1 MVNELMAKRQT
12 KTADSL
18 PLVALDLGS
27 DSVRAMAARRIAPD
41 LFQILGV
48 EERSQKAG
56 NLCVEQGII
65 TQSSNAGYVIAE
77 VLKLLANRI
86 GVDELPTA
94 FLSVGGQSMQI
105 VAVHSKRDQARK
117 KEISQQLLD
126 EMEQECKEKIEMRN
140 PEVAVLGLVPSYFKL
155 DGVEQDELPGPEQR
169 AALVEAHYIA
179 FYGRKVIDTQLQ
191 KSFSQAARSI
201 EHAFVRPECLLSAFA
216 TCDGNQVLMNGC
228 AVLDMGAQ
236 TTSLTVYKGG
246 QYLLN
251 KVVPKGGYHIS
262 RMLEQQGMSFAT
274 AEVLKKQFGCAS
286 PDLVQKNVRLRVP
299 AAPEIGGDMII
310 ASQELAEAIE
320 LKLKEILAP
329 LLEELQKVES
339 RIRTLYITGG
349 ASMMAGMEDYI
360 QSLTPVRV
368 QYGAHNLL
376 LHRDTDEKYLS
387 PQYTSLV
394 GTILLGQDYRDNHKN
409 QLVRQPGFFDRMK
422 ESTLDMFIDQ
432 Q

>member
-1 MVNELMAKRQT
+1 MAKRQT

-18 PLVALDLGS
+18 PLVAIDMGS

-41 LFQILGV
+41 LFQVLGV
-48 EERSQKAG
+48 EERPQKLG

-86 GVDELPTA
+86 GEVELPTA
-94 FLSVGGQSMQI
+94 FLSIGGHSMQI

-117 KEISQQLLD
+117 KEISQSLLD
-126 EMEQECKEKIEMRN
+126 EMEQECKQKIELRN

-155 DGVEQDELPGPEQR
+155 DGVEQDDVPNPEQR

-191 KSFSQAARSI
+191 KAFSQAGRSI
-201 EHAFVRPECLLSAFA
+201 EHAFVRPEALLSAFA
-216 TCDGNQVLMNGC
+216 TCDGIQVLLNGC
-228 AVLDMGAQ
+228 AVLDLGAQ
-236 TTSLTVYKGG
+236 TTTLTVYKGG
-246 QYLLN
+246 QYLIN
-251 KVVPKGGYHIS
+251 KVVPKGGYHIT
-262 RMLEQQGMSFAT
+262 RMLEQQGMSFTT

-286 PDLVQKNVRLRVP
+286 PAYVEKNVRLRVP
-299 AAPEIGGDMII
+299 ASEEIGGDMII
-310 ASQELAEAIE
+310 SSHELAEAIE
-320 LKLKEILAP
+320 IKLQEILSP
-329 LLEELQKVES
+329 LMEELKKAED
-339 RIRTLYITGG
+339 RIATLYITGG
-349 ASMMAGMEDYI
+349 GSMLQGMEDYI

-376 LHRDTDEKYLS
+376 LHRDTEEKYLS

-394 GTILLGQDYRDNHKN
+394 GTILLGQDYRDTHKN
-409 QLVRQPGFFDRMK
+409 QLVRKPGFFEKVK
-422 ESTLDMFIDQ
+422 ESTLDMFIEQ
-432 Q
+432 N

>member
-1 MVNELMAKRQT
+1 MARRQT
-12 KTADSL
+12 QTASSL

-48 EERSQKAG
+48 EERPQKLG
-56 NLCVEQGII
+56 NVCVEQGII

-86 GVDELPTA
+86 GVTELPTA
-94 FLSVGGQSMQI
+94 FISVGGQSMQI

-126 EMEQECKEKIEMRN
+126 EMEQECKEKIELRN
-140 PEVAVLGLVPSYFKL
+140 PEVAVLGLVPSFFKL
-155 DGVEQDELPGPEQR
+155 DGIEQDEMPSPEQR

-179 FYGRKVIDTQLQ
+179 FYGRKAIDTMLQ
-191 KSFSQAARSI
+191 KAFSQAARSI
-201 EHAFVRPECLLSAFA
+201 EHVFVRPECLLSAFA
-216 TCDGNQVLMNGC
+216 TCDGNHILMNGC
-228 AVLDMGAQ
+228 AVLDFGAQ
-236 TTSLTVYKGG
+236 TTSLTAYKGG

-251 KVVPKGGYHIS
+251 KVVPKGGYHIT
-262 RMLEQQGMSFAT
+262 RMLEQQGLSFST
-274 AEVLKKQFGCAS
+274 AEVLKKKFGYAS
-286 PDLVQKNVRLRVP
+286 PEVNMKNVRLRVP
-299 AAPEIGGDMII
+299 ANSEQGGDLII
-310 ASQELAEAIE
+310 STTELAEAIE
-320 LKLKEILAP
+320 LKLREILAP
-329 LLEELQKVES
+329 LLDELRKVES
-339 RIRTLYITGG
+339 RISTLYITGG
-349 ASMMAGMEDYI
+349 GCMLQGMEEYL
-360 QSLTPVRV
+360 QSQTSMRV

-376 LHRDTDEKYLS
+376 LHRDTDEQYLS

-394 GTILLGQDYRDNHKN
+394 GTILLGQDYRDSHKD
-409 QLVRQPGFFDRMK
+409 QLVRKPGFFDRVK

>member
-1 MVNELMAKRQT
+1 MARKQT

-18 PLVALDLGS
+18 PLIAIDMGS

-48 EERSQKAG
+48 EERPQKLG
-56 NLCVEQGII
+56 NVCVEQGII

-86 GVDELPTA
+86 GIDELPTA
-94 FLSVGGQSMQI
+94 FLSVGGQSMQL
-105 VAVHSKRDQARK
+105 VAVHSKRDQARR
-117 KEISQQLLD
+117 KEISQALLD
-126 EMEQECKEKIEMRN
+126 EMEQECKEKIELRN

-155 DGVEQDELPGPEQR
+155 DGVEQDEIPSPEQR

-179 FYGRKVIDTQLQ
+179 FYGRKAMDTQLQ
-191 KSFSQAARSI
+191 KAFSQAGRSI
-201 EHAFVRPECLLSAFA
+201 EHVFVRPECLLSAFA
-216 TCDGNQVLMNGC
+216 TCDGNHVLMNGC

-251 KVVPKGGYHIS
+251 KVVPKGSYHIT

-274 AEVLKKQFGCAS
+274 AEVLKRQFGCAA
-286 PDLVQKNVRLRVP
+286 PQYVEKNVRLRVP
-299 AAPEIGGDMII
+299 ASPEIGGDMVI
-310 ASQELAEAIE
+310 ASVELAEAIE
-320 LKLKEILAP
+320 LKLQEILAP
-329 LLEELQKVES
+329 LLEELKKVEN
-339 RIRTLYITGG
+339 RISTLYITGG
-349 ASMMAGMEDYI
+349 GSMLAGMAEYMS
-360 QSLTPVRV
+360 SLTSIRV

-376 LHRDTDEKYLS
+376 LHRDTEEKYLS

-394 GTILLGQDYRDNHKN
+394 GTILLGQDYRDTHKN
-409 QLVRQPGFFDRMK
+409 QLVRKPGFFDRVK
-422 ESTLDMFIDQ
+422 ESTLDMFIEQ
-432 Q
+432 N

>member
-1 MVNELMAKRQT
+1 MARKQ
-12 KTADSL
+12 KQTADQL
-18 PLVALDLGS
+18 PLVALDMGS
-27 DSVRAMAARRIAPD
+27 DSVRALAARRIAPD

-48 EERSQKAG
+48 EERPQKLG

-94 FLSVGGQSMQI
+94 FISVGGQSMQI
-105 VAVHSKRDQARK
+105 VAVHSKRDQARR

-126 EMEQECKEKIEMRN
+126 EMEVECKEKIESRN
-140 PEVAVLGLVPSYFKL
+140 PEVAVLGLVPSYYIL
-155 DGVEQDELPGPEQR
+155 DGVEQDETPSPEQR

-179 FYGRKVIDTQLQ
+179 FYGRKAIDTQLQ
-191 KSFSQAARSI
+191 KSFSQAGRSI

-216 TCDGNQVLMNGC
+216 TCDGNHVLMNGC
-228 AVLDMGAQ
+228 AVLDFGAQ
-236 TTSLTVYKGG
+236 TTSLSVYKGG

-262 RMLEQQGMSFAT
+262 RMLEQQGLSFAT

-286 PDLVQKNVRLRVP
+286 PTYLEKNVRLRVP
-299 AAPEIGGDMII
+299 ASPEMGGDIVI
-310 ASQELAEAIE
+310 AAQELAEAIE
-320 LKLKEILAP
+320 LKLREILSP
-329 LLEELQKVES
+329 LMEEIKKVET
-339 RIRTLYITGG
+339 RISTLYITGG
-349 ASMMAGMEDYI
+349 GSMMQGMAEYV
-360 QSLTPVRV
+360 QSLTPVKV

-387 PQYTSLV
+387 PQYTSLI
-394 GTILLGQDYRDNHKN
+394 GTILLGQDYRDSHKN
-409 QLVRQPGFFDRMK
+409 QLVRKPGFFDRFK

-432 Q
+432 N

>member
-1 MVNELMAKRQT
+1 MARKQ
-12 KTADSL
+12 KQTADQL

-48 EERSQKAG
+48 EERPQKFG
-56 NLCVEQGII
+56 NLCVEQGVI

-94 FLSVGGQSMQI
+94 FISVGGQSMQI
-105 VAVHSKRDQARK
+105 VAVHSKRDQARR

-126 EMEQECKEKIEMRN
+126 EMEVECKEKIESRN
-140 PEVAVLGLVPSYFKL
+140 PDVAVLGLVPSYFIL
-155 DGVEQDELPGPEQR
+155 DGVEQDEIPSPEQR

-179 FYGRKVIDTQLQ
+179 FYGRKAIDTQLQ
-191 KSFSQAARSI
+191 KSFSQAGRSI
-201 EHAFVRPECLLSAFA
+201 EHAFVRPETLLSAFA
-216 TCDGNQVLMNGC
+216 TCDGNHVLMNGC
-228 AVLDMGAQ
+228 AVLDFGAQ
-236 TTSLTVYKGG
+236 TTSLTAYKGG

-262 RMLEQQGMSFAT
+262 RMLEQQGLSFAT

-286 PDLVQKNVRLRVP
+286 PAYLEKNVRLRVP
-299 AAPEIGGDMII
+299 ASPEMGGDLVI

-320 LKLKEILAP
+320 LKLHEILAP
-329 LLEELQKVES
+329 LMEELRKVES
-339 RIRTLYITGG
+339 RISTLYITGG
-349 ASMMAGMEDYI
+349 GSMMQGMAEYV
-360 QSLTPVRV
+360 QSLTPVKV

-387 PQYTSLV
+387 PEYTSLV
-394 GTILLGQDYRDNHKN
+394 GTILLGQDYRDSHKN
-409 QLVRQPGFFDRMK
+409 QLVRKPGFFDRFK

-432 Q
+432 N

>member
-1 MVNELMAKRQT
+1 MARKQP

-18 PLVALDLGS
+18 PLVAMDLGS
-27 DSVRAMAARRIAPD
+27 DSVRVMAARRIAPD

-48 EERSQKAG
+48 EERPQKLG
-56 NLCVEQGII
+56 NVCVEQGII

-94 FLSVGGQSMQI
+94 FVCLGGQSMQI
-105 VAVHSKRDQARK
+105 VAVHSKRDQARR
-117 KEISQQLLD
+117 KEISQELLD
-126 EMEQECKEKIEMRN
+126 DMERECKEKIELRN

-155 DGVEQDELPGPEQR
+155 DGVEQDEMPVPEQR
-169 AALVEAHYIA
+169 AALIEAHYIA
-179 FYGRKVIDTQLQ
+179 FYGRKALDTQLQ
-191 KSFSQAARSI
+191 KAYSQAGRSI

-228 AVLDMGAQ
+228 AVLDLGAQ

-251 KVVPKGGYHIS
+251 KVVPKGGYHIT
-262 RMLEQQGMSFAT
+262 RMIEQQGLSFNT
-274 AEVLKKQFGCAS
+274 AEVLKKQYGFAS
-286 PDLVQKNVRLRVP
+286 PACISKSVRLRVP
-299 AAPEIGGDMII
+299 ASPEIGGDVII
-310 ASQELAEAIE
+310 TSQELAEVIE
-320 LKLKEILAP
+320 LKLQEILSP
-329 LLEELQKVES
+329 LMEELKKVED

-349 ASMMAGMEDYI
+349 GSMMQGMAEYI
-360 QSLTPVRV
+360 QSLTALNV

-376 LHRDTDEKYLS
+376 LHRDTDDKYLS
-387 PQYTSLV
+387 PEYTSLV

-409 QLVRQPGFFDRMK
+409 QPVRQPGFFDRFK

-432 Q
+432 N